1 MKVVIEFLETGH
13 YKDNAWEGDMYIE
26 KGERR
31 AVTPAYAAQLVDEKK
46 AIFQRVDE
54 EK

>member
-26 KGERR
+26 KGEASSRDSCLR
-31 AVTPAYAAQLVDEKK
+31 SSVS
-46 AIFQRVDE
+46 R
-54 EK
+54 